1 MQKGY
6 LIFELK
12 KDNGATPVDNAQ
24 IKITSIDGREV
35 NKFLRVD
42 ENGITEKFEMY
53 TKDFRLTYD
62 KFNKEIPYSNVNAE
76 VRFENDKIVYVD
88 GIQVYSNITSVQEIK
103 IDGRDNNFRSSKDK
117 KGKNKKE
124 HIHFKNDNPCIFED
138 INKKDSKT
146 EFEDKE
152 LNSMTNIKNL
162 IIPEFITV
170 HIGDLNKCD
179 EIITI
184 PFIDYIKNVACSSIY
199 PTWRDEAIRANV
211 YSIVSFAL
219 NRVYSQWYRSKGY
232 GFEITSSENRD
243 QMYVKGRNLFRNICN
258 IVDECFDNYINIEG
272 YNQPILA
279 KCVNEN
285 ESKNTLSRWGSFDLA
300 EKGFSASDILKKY
313 YGEEI
318 NIREAQNIEGVL
330 KKYEGT
336 ELSKGSS
343 GYDVKIIQKELNEIS
358 KKYKGINI
366 ILDEDGIFGD
376 NTEKAV
382 KNFQSIFGLKVDG
395 IVGKV
400 TWNRISLI
408 YSLIKKVFGYAEDIE
423 EEQQGFREL
432 KIGSKGNDVLNI
444 QKSINYIFSEYK
456 DLPKLKEDG
465 YYGNETKKAVELFQ
479 QLFGLVVDGVVGKN
493 TLDRI
498 EYVKKNLRFLKSF
511 LKLQL
516 DNNKSNNSM
525 DENKRNY
532 GKLEDILIPL
542 KKSDIGENV
551 KILQRE
557 LNKLSNYY
565 GFIEKISEDGVF
577 GNKTESSLINFQKK
591 FSLRVDGV
599 FGQESLNKLIILSEV
614 IDNLDLDKVICKE
627 QTTPNRVICE
637 DEVRLN
643 PFEFKSEFSM
653 EYPNFDMSYGDTC
666 GYITLAQKYINEIKL
681 RDSKYFINNVIL
693 IEDGV
698 FGDNTLKY
706 IKEFQNKFN
715 YKQINK
721 IDKKTWD
728 RLVMEYEKIY
738 SK

>member
-12 KDNGATPVDNAQ
+12 KDNGATPVENAQ
-24 IKITSIDGREV
+24 IKITNIDGREV

-53 TKDFRLTYD
+53 TKDYRLTYD
-62 KFNKEIPYSNVNAE
+62 KFNNEIPYSSVDAE
-76 VRFENDKIVYVD
+76 VRFENDKIIYVD
-88 GIQVYSNITSVQEIK
+88 GIQVYSNVTSVQEIK

-124 HIHFKNDNPCIFED
+124 HIHFKNNNPCIFEE
-138 INKKDSKT
+138 ISKKDSKI

-152 LNSMTNIKNL
+152 TNSMTNVKNL

-170 HIGDLNKCD
+170 NIGDLNKCD

-199 PTWRDEAIRANV
+199 PTWRDDAIRANV
-211 YSIVSFAL
+211 YSIVSFTL
-219 NRVYSQWYRSKGY
+219 NRVHSKWYRSKGY
-232 GFEITSSENRD
+232 GFEITNNENID

-258 IVDECFDNYINIEG
+258 IVDECFDKCINVEG
-272 YNQPILA
+272 FNKPILT

-285 ESKNTLSRWGSFDLA
+285 ESKNNLSRWGSFDLA
-300 EKGFSASDILKKY
+300 EKGLSAIDILKRY
-313 YGEEI
+313 YGEGI
-318 NIREAQNIEGVL
+318 NIYEIPTIEGVF
-330 KKYEGT
+330 KKYGGT

-343 GYDVKIIQKELNEIS
+343 GYDVKIIQKQLNEIS
-358 KKYKGINI
+358 KKYKGINT
-366 ILDEDGIFGD
+366 ILQEDGVFGD
-376 NTEKAV
+376 DTEKAV
-382 KNFQSIFGLKVDG
+382 KDFQSVFGINVDG

-400 TWNRISLI
+400 TWNRISLV
-408 YSLIKKVFGYAEDIE
+408 YSLIKKIFGDVEDIDQE
-423 EEQQGFREL
+423 EQGFREL

-444 QKSINYIFSEYK
+444 QKSINYIFSGYK
-456 DLPKLKEDG
+456 FLPKLKEDG
-465 YYGNETKKAVELFQ
+465 YYGNETKKAVEVFQ
-479 QLFGLVVDGVVGKN
+479 QLFGLIVDGIVGKN

-498 EYVKKNLRFLKSF
+498 EYVKKNLRFLKTF
-511 LKLQL
+511 LKSQV
-516 DNNKSNNSM
+516 DNNKLNNM
-525 DENKRNY
+525 DENKRDY
-532 GKLEDILIPL
+532 GKLEDVLIPL
-542 KKSDIGENV
+542 KKGDVGENV

-577 GNKTESSLINFQKK
+577 GNKTQESLINFQKK

-599 FGQESLNKLIILSEV
+599 FGKESLNKLIILSEV

-627 QTTPNRVICE
+627 KTTPNKVICE
-637 DEVRLN
+637 DEVRIN

-653 EYPNFDMSYGDTC
+653 EYPNFDMLYGDTC

-681 RDSKYFINNVIL
+681 RDPRYFINDVIL
-693 IEDGV
+693 IEDGM

-706 IKEFQNKFN
+706 IKEFQKKFN
-715 YKQINK
+715 YNQINK